1 MNTDLLKILPG
12 EGAVQFHVLAAGRK
26 IYVHLNISG
35 GVITEIRLTQ
45 HPQTGNLIDEKCIL
59 KTYMQQIIDGRVS
72 PDILPYKLSGT
83 DYQQRIWHAASAI
96 PYGSTVTY
104 GEITRLT
111 GCGSPRSAGQALKA
125 NPLPI
130 IIPCHRIVASGGK
143 LGGFA
148 TGVEIKRLLLRHEN
162 ENSSYK

>member
-1 MNTDLLKILPG
+1 MPSQGT
-12 EGAVQFHVLAAGRK
+12 VQFHVLAAERK
-26 IYVHLNISG
+26 IHVHVNISRG
-35 GVITEIRLTQ
+35 AITRIHLALL
-45 HPQTGNLIDEKCIL
+45 PQAATLIDEDCIL
-59 KTYMQQIIDGRVS
+59 KTCMQQIIDGRLN
-72 PDILPYKLSGT
+72 PDILPYKISGT

-104 GEITRLT
+104 GEITRLA

-148 TGVEIKRLLLRHEN
+148 TGVEIKKLLLRHEN
-162 ENSSYK
+162 ENNKCK